1 MLSACAQVSAESSES
16 QHIFNQ
22 PMQAFVPSRLSAA
35 LQLTNVGCIHFQ
47 PHLQTLLDTLR
58 CAHMLPFSFATLQL
72 ACQLHIAF
80 VLKILQQC
88 ISISV
93 KAA

>member
-58 CAHMLPFSFATLQL
+58 CAHMLPACLPAPYCICSQNTAAMHIYFSKSSMTQY
-72 ACQLHIAF
+72 
-80 VLKILQQC
+80 
-88 ISISV
+88 
-93 KAA
+93 